1 MDRLLSFPEKKVTKV
16 LIRYDT
22 KINGHLVRYYEGG
35 EGKPLLL
42 IHGAGATSKLWHRQS
57 GPFAKH
63 FRVIAPDLPGF
74 GGSARTPEIKSVRD
88 YARFLSEFLSTV
100 NAPRA
105 SVIGSSM
112 GGWAALWLAVD
123 FPRLVDKLVLVS
135 PAGVHRAT
143 DPSMPVDEVLR
154 ELENYYKSISGE
166 VTGLKPS
173 EEMSKAIKTI
183 KEIDEAG
190 GFVPDIEQKL
200 PEIKAPTLIIWGKDD
215 RVIPSSYADIFAE
228 SDSGRAGKVNGRRG
242 TSAVYRE
249 GRGIQRGGD

>member
-1 MDRLLSFPEKKVTKV
+1 MSRFLWLLSFSQKKVTKV

-22 KINGHLVRYYEGG
+22 KINGHLVRYYESGA
-35 EGKPLLL
+35 GKPLLL
-42 IHGAGATSKLWHRQS
+42 IHGAGATAKLWHRQS
-57 GPFAKH
+57 GPFANH

-135 PAGVHRAT
+135 PAGVHRAYG
-143 DPSMPVDEVLR
+143 PVD
-154 ELENYYKSISGE
+154 
-166 VTGLKPS
+166 
-173 EEMSKAIKTI
+173 
-183 KEIDEAG
+183 AG
-190 GFVPDIEQKL
+190 GRGP
-200 PEIKAPTLIIWGKDD
+200 
-215 RVIPSSYADIFAE
+215 
-228 SDSGRAGKVNGRRG
+228 AG
-242 TSAVYRE
+242 A
-249 GRGIQRGGD
+249 